1 VSLFNL
7 FEVLVEVDERVVLV
21 VLTGDICTKV
31 AEALELLFHFLG
43 GDLDV
48 GLYSSQV
55 LGVVHLCTGISDN
68 LDVLGEEFISVL
80 L

>member
-7 FEVLVEVDERVVLV
+7 FEVIVEVDERLVLV
-21 VLTGDICTKV
+21 VLTGDICTKA

-68 LDVLGEEFISVL
+68 LDILREELVSVL